1 MSGLTADART
11 LIDKARVET
20 QARLPHRHRYRR
32 RLGYPQALLLPHGIV
47 RTAMFNAL
55 PRHGLVARQGRW

>member
-20 QARLPHRHRYRR
+20 QARLPHWHRYRR

-47 RTAMFNAL
+47 HTAMFNAS